1 MPRELGDDAWIS
13 LVLNEGMDEV
23 LDRNVVSQHND
34 INDLLEIALSAR
46 ETLWLV
52 METIRAKTELLEH

>member
-1 MPRELGDDAWIS
+1 MPRELGDETFVN
-13 LVLNEGMDEV
+13 LVLSEGVEEV

-46 ETLWLV
+46 ETYWIVLD
-52 METIRAKTELLEH
+52 MIRAKAEFLEI